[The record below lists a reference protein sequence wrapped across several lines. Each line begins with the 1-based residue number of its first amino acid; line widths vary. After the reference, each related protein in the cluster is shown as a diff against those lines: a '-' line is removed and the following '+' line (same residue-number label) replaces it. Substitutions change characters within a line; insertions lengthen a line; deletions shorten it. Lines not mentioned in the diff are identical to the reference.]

1 MSTQKNSLTIKD
13 LVTTGIFSA
22 LCFILVL
29 LGGVFF
35 GANPVLTFWMPVGS
49 ALLAGPVFLL
59 LIAKVPKHGPL
70 TIVGV
75 ITGLIFF
82 VTGMHWTMCVAY
94 AVFGVGA
101 DLIVGA
107 WKFKN
112 IWLNILAYMLYS
124 LAAIF
129 PYVMF
134 FFSRESYMSYLL
146 AKGTDQ
152 AYLDTMAQ
160 AGQDWIFPVIV
171 IGTLLVS
178 FLSGLFGKKLLKKQ
192 FEKAGITA

>member
-1 MSTQKNSLTIKD
+1 
-13 LVTTGIFSA
+13 
-22 LCFILVL
+22 
-29 LGGVFF
+29 
-35 GANPVLTFWMPVGS
+35 MPVGS

-59 LIAKVPKHGPL
+59 LIAKVPKHGPM
-70 TIVGV
+70 TIVGI

-107 WKFKN
+107 GKFKN

-146 AKGTDQ
+146 PKEPIRLISTR
-152 AYLDTMAQ
+152 
-160 AGQDWIFPVIV
+160 WRKPVR
-171 IGTLLVS
+171 IGFFQLSSLVLCW
-178 FLSGLFGKKLLKKQ
+178 FLS
-192 FEKAGITA
+192 

>member
-1 MSTQKNSLTIKD
+1 MSTQKSSLTIKD

-49 ALLAGPVFLL
+49 ALLAGPVFF
-59 LIAKVPKHGPL
+59 ASDCKGSEHGPL

-107 WKFKN
+107 GNSKTFG
-112 IWLNILAYMLYS
+112 LNILAYMLYS

-129 PYVMF
+129 PVCNV
-134 FFSRESYMSYLL
+134 L
-146 AKGTDQ
+146 
-152 AYLDTMAQ
+152 
-160 AGQDWIFPVIV
+160 
-171 IGTLLVS
+171 
-178 FLSGLFGKKLLKKQ
+178 FLS
-192 FEKAGITA
+192 

>member
-70 TIVGV
+70 TIVGI

-94 AVFGVGA
+94 AHCSCCYINSNCVCNR
-101 DLIVGA
+101 I
-107 WKFKN
+107 
-112 IWLNILAYMLYS
+112 Y
-124 LAAIF
+124 
-129 PYVMF
+129 
-134 FFSRESYMSYLL
+134 
-146 AKGTDQ
+146 TQ
-152 AYLDTMAQ
+152 T
-160 AGQDWIFPVIV
+160 
-171 IGTLLVS
+171 
-178 FLSGLFGKKLLKKQ
+178 
-192 FEKAGITA
+192 EKALITTNMPL

>member
-70 TIVGV
+70 TIVGI

-82 VTGMHWTMCVAY
+82 VTGLCCCLSQ
-94 AVFGVGA
+94 FEG
-101 DLIVGA
+101 L
-107 WKFKN
+107 F
-112 IWLNILAYMLYS
+112 S
-124 LAAIF
+124 LSVQSIS
-129 PYVMF
+129 P
-134 FFSRESYMSYLL
+134 
-146 AKGTDQ
+146 
-152 AYLDTMAQ
+152 
-160 AGQDWIFPVIV
+160 
-171 IGTLLVS
+171 S
-178 FLSGLFGKKLLKKQ
+178 FLQSFPLSSLKNHSISGHLKLSGARKLK
-192 FEKAGITA
+192 

>member
-1 MSTQKNSLTIKD
+1 MSKQTSNLTVKD

-70 TIVGV
+70 IILGV

-94 AVFGVGA
+94 VVFGIGA
-101 DLIVGA
+101 DLISGSA
-107 WKFKN
+107 KFKN
-112 IWLNILAYMLYS
+112 VWLNIVGYMLYS

-134 FFSRESYMSYLL
+134 FFAREKYMSYMIQ
-146 AKGTDQ
+146 KGTDQ
-152 AYLDTMAQ
+152 AYVETMAN

-171 IGTLLVS
+171 IGTLVVS
-178 FLSGLFGKKLLKKQ
+178 LISGLFGKKLLKKQ

>member
-70 TIVGV
+70 TIVGMSSLV
-75 ITGLIFF
+75 LSSLSLVCTGQCALPMLCSASVLI
-82 VTGMHWTMCVAY
+82 
-94 AVFGVGA
+94 
-101 DLIVGA
+101 
-107 WKFKN
+107 
-112 IWLNILAYMLYS
+112 
-124 LAAIF
+124 
-129 PYVMF
+129 
-134 FFSRESYMSYLL
+134 
-146 AKGTDQ
+146 
-152 AYLDTMAQ
+152 
-160 AGQDWIFPVIV
+160 
-171 IGTLLVS
+171 
-178 FLSGLFGKKLLKKQ
+178 
-192 FEKAGITA
+192 

>member
-1 MSTQKNSLTIKD
+1 MSNQKRGLTIKD
-13 LVTTGIFSA
+13 LVTTGIFTA

-29 LGGVFF
+29 VGGVFF

-70 TIVGV
+70 IIVGIV
-75 ITGLIFF
+75 TGLLFF

-94 AVFGVGA
+94 AVFGIGA
-101 DLIVGA
+101 DLIAGA
-107 WKFKN
+107 GKFKN
-112 IWLNILAYMLYS
+112 VWLNIISYMLYS

-129 PYVMF
+129 PYIMF
-134 FFSRESYMSYLL
+134 FFAREKYMSYLL
-146 AKGTDQ
+146 QKGTDQ

-160 AGQDWIFPVIV
+160 SGQSWIFPVIV
-171 IGTLLVS
+171 IGTLVVA
-178 FLSGLFGKKLLKKQ
+178 FISGIFGKKLLKKQ